1 MKERKNRF
9 ARKSTQEIVTV
20 CIVTPILFI
29 WALSLL
35 YPFFWATMNTF
46 KTPSDFLRD
55 SFAFPKEWHFEN
67 WVDAFRV
74 LKVQK
79 TNLSQADMVE
89 MIINSIWWM
98 VGQVSISTFVTLL
111 ASYAIAKYPYKF
123 GKFLYLF
130 NIVIMAIPIV
140 GSMPAQYSLY
150 HSLKIV
156 NSPFMLLISA
166 GCLGS
171 SALMIYYSY
180 FQNISWSYA
189 EAVFIDGGGHWTVFF
204 KIMLPQAMPITS
216 AMVIIA
222 CIGSWNDYFTPL
234 IYLADYP
241 TLATG
246 LYKMSAESTTAQ
258 NKPMY
263 FAAVLLSAIPMFVIF
278 MIFQEKIMTSV
289 SIGGLKG

>member
-1 MKERKNRF
+1 MNKKKMNTHKISGMIFFAICVTLPIIHFCIFWLGTNTNSFLLAFQNKGEFTLDWFQMSFEAIFKRGGAMEEGSLAEGLKNTLTIFGMSNIFIFPLSVIFSYFLYKKIALHKFYRVVFFLPSIISAVVFVTLFMNILMKERKNRF

-79 TNLSQADMVE
+79 TNLSQAGMVE

-130 NIVIMAIPIV
+130 NIVIMAIPRGRGNEPRSKRGV
-140 GSMPAQYSLY
+140 RE
-150 HSLKIV
+150 K
-156 NSPFMLLISA
+156 
-166 GCLGS
+166 
-171 SALMIYYSY
+171 
-180 FQNISWSYA
+180 
-189 EAVFIDGGGHWTVFF
+189 TV
-204 KIMLPQAMPITS
+204 
-216 AMVIIA
+216 
-222 CIGSWNDYFTPL
+222 
-234 IYLADYP
+234 
-241 TLATG
+241 
-246 LYKMSAESTTAQ
+246 
-258 NKPMY
+258 
-263 FAAVLLSAIPMFVIF
+263 
-278 MIFQEKIMTSV
+278 
-289 SIGGLKG
+289 